1 MTQGASQS
9 PQPFPSQN
17 TFEEDTIYLMDI
29 VLVLARHL
37 KMIIIVPCI
46 FCTLTIYYVLFVAEP
61 TYISTAKFLSSGSSD
76 NNNSQI
82 SGLVSQFGF
91 SLPTLGFGQSE
102 WSYEEVINSR
112 TMARNLLKHRF
123 DTEQFGHQKE
133 LLQILT
139 YGDIELAIVSDTLIK
154 EGINAVQGMIAI
166 SHVGNMYELEI
177 AAFEPRLSAE
187 LANAVMEALDKH
199 QRDYNEKANTKIRQF
214 IEARLTSTI
223 IELETAEE
231 NLKEFREKN
240 RSILGAPSLQLQEER
255 LKRDVSVFIGV
266 FTSLKQQLEAA
277 KIEEVKE
284 SDYVIIMDEP
294 EIPLYPSR
302 PQKRLNVI
310 LAGLAGIGLGIVLAF
325 IKEYVRNNRDEGE
338 NKKIEEAKFLIKK
351 NIFDFLP
358 RFFRKV

>member
-1 MTQGASQS
+1 MTQGSSQS

-17 TFEEDTIYLMDI
+17 AFEEDTISLMDI

-37 KMIIIVPCI
+37 KMIIIAPCI
-46 FCTLTIYYVLFVAEP
+46 FCTLTIYYVLFMAKP
-61 TYISTAKFLSSGSSD
+61 TYISTAKFMSSGSRDSK
-76 NNNSQI
+76 SQMT
-82 SGLVSQFGF
+82 GLASQFGF
-91 SLPTLGFGQSE
+91 SLPSTYSSPE

-112 TMARNLLKHRF
+112 TMARNLLKYRF

-139 YGDIELAIVSDTLIK
+139 YGDVEPAIVSDTLII
-154 EGINAVQGMIAI
+154 EGIKAVQGMIAI
-166 SHVGNMYELEI
+166 SNVGNIYELEI
-177 AAFEPRLSAE
+177 SAFEPRLSAE

-255 LKRDVSVFIGV
+255 LRRDVSVFIGV

-284 SDYVIIMDEP
+284 SDYVIILDEP

-310 LAGLAGIGLGIVLAF
+310 LAGLVGIGLGIVLAF
-325 IKEYVRNNRDEGE
+325 IKEFVRNRDE
-338 NKKIEEAKFLIKK
+338 EEREKLSEVKRYFFK
-351 NIFDFLP
+351 NISDFLP
-358 RFFRKV
+358 QRFTKK

>member
-1 MTQGASQS
+1 MTQGSYQS

-17 TFEEDTIYLMDI
+17 AFEEDTISLMDI

-37 KMIIIVPCI
+37 KMIIITPCI

-61 TYISTAKFLSSGSSD
+61 TYISIAKFLSSGSSD

-82 SGLVSQFGF
+82 SGFASQFGF

-112 TMARNLLKHRF
+112 TMARNLLKYRF

-139 YGDIELAIVSDTLIK
+139 YGDVEPAIVSDTLIT
-154 EGINAVQGMIAI
+154 EGIKAVQGMIAI
-166 SHVGNMYELEI
+166 SNAGNMYELEI
-177 AAFEPRLSAE
+177 SAFEPRLSAE

-199 QRDYNEKANTKIRQF
+199 KRDYNEKENTKIRQF

-255 LKRDVSVFIGV
+255 LRRDVSVFIGV

-284 SDYVIIMDEP
+284 SDYVIILDEP

-310 LAGLAGIGLGIVLAF
+310 LAGLVGIGLGIVLAF
-325 IKEYVRNNRDEGE
+325 IKEFVRNRDE
-338 NKKIEEAKFLIKK
+338 EEREKLSEVKRYFFK
-351 NIFDFLP
+351 NISDFLP
-358 RFFRKV
+358 QRFTKK